1 MSQPALPA
9 RPVSSRAF
17 LLAALLP
24 MLLTV
29 AARAQS
35 LVMYSSAHTAPKQFA
50 DGGRPSGYAVNLG
63 VAILRR
69 AGFEPET
76 RALPWARAI
85 KEVEAGRG
93 VLAPVFSR
101 TPEREQLFLFSLP
114 VLEDAVVLVQD
125 AARPFPF
132 ATPRDLIGKRV
143 GTTRAAR
150 FGAELNAVLPQLRI
164 NEDGEPPQR
173 LAMLLAGRLDAAVI
187 AGGEQAVRYNA
198 QRAGIAL
205 SRLRIVGN
213 PLLLDSNYF
222 AIARAHPEAEAIM
235 ARINAAISRM
245 KAERSLQRQLDDYRA
260 RY

>member
-9 RPVSSRAF
+9 RPVLSRAF
-17 LLAALLP
+17 LLAA
-24 MLLTV
+24 MLLAVTV
-29 AARAQS
+29 QAQS
-35 LVMYSSAHTAPKQFA
+35 LLMFSSAHTAPKQFA
-50 DGGRPSGYAVNLG
+50 DGDRASGYAVNIG

-85 KEVEAGRG
+85 REVEVGHG

-101 TPEREQLFLFSLP
+101 TPQREQLFLFSLP

-125 AARPFPF
+125 ATRPFPF

-143 GTTRAAR
+143 GTTRGAR
-150 FGAELNAVLPQLRI
+150 FGPELNAVLPQLRI
-164 NEDGEPPQR
+164 NEDGGPPQR
-173 LAMLLAGRLDAAVI
+173 LAMLLAGRLDAAVV

-198 QRAGIAL
+198 GLAGIEL
-205 SRLRIVGN
+205 SRLRIVGS
-213 PLLLDSNYF
+213 PLLRDSNHF
-222 AIARAHPEAEAIM
+222 AIARAYPEAEAIM
-235 ARINAAISRM
+235 ARINAAIRSM
-245 KAERSLQRQLDDYRA
+245 KADHSLQRQLDGYRA